1 MFGREW
7 KAFLFALLD
16 SASGSSY
23 EIDLIPE
30 CTICSEKHS
39 YRDLA
44 EIMKRRCTSSA
55 NVLRVLMALRFV
67 R

>member
-7 KAFLFALLD
+7 KAFLFAVLD
-16 SASGSSY
+16 SAAGSSH

-30 CTICSEKHS
+30 CTICSEKHR

-44 EIMKRRCTSSA
+44 EIMKRRCTS
-55 NVLRVLMALRFV
+55 RALRFFC
-67 R
+67 